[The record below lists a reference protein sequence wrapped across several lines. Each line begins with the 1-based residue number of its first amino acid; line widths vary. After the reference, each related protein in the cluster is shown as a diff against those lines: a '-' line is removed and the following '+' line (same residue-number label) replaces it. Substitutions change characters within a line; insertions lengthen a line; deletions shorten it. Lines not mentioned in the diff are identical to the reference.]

1 MATGLHL
8 QVVNRLEAGWL
19 DTAATATRQSQGWDA
34 QLLQKPTEDRGPDR
48 PAPSIFLGELPE
60 VAASDSRS
68 TAPQLV
74 VAVATV
80 LGDGVRTIDEALIE
94 QVLLAFE
101 ASDTPSGGAASPV
114 DVWRF
119 LRAHQG
125 RRVQLVRQASPDR
138 QAEPEA
144 VSVAAPPGASND
156 ASRWGAAADWLT
168 LATLRAVVI
177 GIVAL
182 HLFVL
187 VGEALLAAP

>member
-8 QVVNRLEAGWL
+8 QVVTDPGAGWL
-19 DTAATATRQSQGWDA
+19 DGSATASQQLPDEDA
-34 QLLQKPTEDRGPDR
+34 QLLPHPTAARGTDR
-48 PAPSIFLGELPE
+48 PAPSVFLGELPSVATSDSASSTPRLA
-60 VAASDSRS
+60 VAA
-68 TAPQLV
+68 
-74 VAVATV
+74 ATV

-101 ASDTPSGGAASPV
+101 ASDAPGEGTASPV

-119 LRAHQG
+119 LRAHHG
-125 RRVQLVRQASPDR
+125 RRVQLVRRASPDR

-144 VSVAAPPGASND
+144 VSVAAPPGA
-156 ASRWGAAADWLT
+156 ATGAARWGAAADWLT

-187 VGEALLAAP
+187 VGEALIAAP